1 MIRTIKR
8 RAALA
13 GFLAVPAVARPQAMA
28 QTAGTGQR
36 VSITLAGGRVFAA
49 RLFLPSKK
57 PAPGALVVHDGFGA
71 VAEFDRVADLLA
83 FEGFAAVVVD
93 LFDGKTARTDE
104 EAAVLARALDS
115 KLARDVLG
123 QWFDWLR
130 SRDFCNQRLASIGF
144 GIGASHSVAVSSGAR
159 VSATGLYYGRVEES
173 AEQLHDID
181 GVIVGHFAERDTWAT
196 PLSRIDLE
204 QRLKRTQRN
213 FQFHVYS
220 GGGGFANPLSRNYDR
235 GDAALAWNRTVATF
249 RPACGLVP

>member
-13 GFLAVPAVARPQAMA
+13 GFLAVPAAARSAAVA
-28 QTAGTGQR
+28 QTAAGQR
-36 VSITLAGGRVFAA
+36 VSITQAGGRVFAA
-49 RLFLPSKK
+49 RLFLPAKK
-57 PAPGALVVHDGFGA
+57 PAPGILVVHDGFGA
-71 VAEFDRVADLLA
+71 VADLDRVGDLLA

-104 EAAVLARALDS
+104 EAAVLARALDGA
-115 KLARDVLG
+115 LARDVLG

-130 SRDFCNQRLASIGF
+130 SRDFCNRRLASIGF

-159 VSATGLYYGRVEES
+159 VSATGIYYGRVEET

-181 GVIVGHFAERDTWAT
+181 GVMVGHFAERDTWAT

-204 QRLKRTQRN
+204 LRLKRAQRD
-213 FQFHVYS
+213 FQFHVYR
-220 GGGGFANPLSRNYDR
+220 GAGGFANPLSRNYDR

-249 RPACGLVP
+249 KPACGLAP